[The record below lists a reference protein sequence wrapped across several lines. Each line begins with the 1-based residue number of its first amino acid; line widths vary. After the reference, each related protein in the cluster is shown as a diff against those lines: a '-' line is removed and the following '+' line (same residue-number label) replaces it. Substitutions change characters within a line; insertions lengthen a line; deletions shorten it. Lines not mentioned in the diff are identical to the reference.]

1 MIKEIEKYRSIFES
15 EAKEIIQKSEEILL
29 KIEKDGVSPEL
40 LNELFRH
47 IHTLKG
53 ASASVGEKE
62 IEEISHMLED
72 KLEKIRKTKKL
83 RLDVEEIFNSIDR
96 IKSLL
101 KGQKP
106 DLYNLE
112 IFLHP
117 DIPLK
122 GARAFVIINNIK
134 KYAEIKGSEPDM
146 EDIQNGEFNISFNLL
161 IISDEDN
168 LKKVKELIDSFSD
181 VEYFKV
187 KPFIEE
193 IKQEEIKEQEITE
206 IKIKAERIDKI
217 INYMGEILIEKDR
230 LKPLIQKSEEKNLK
244 VSFENFG
251 SMLSLLQDEIVNLRL
266 VPVKVILGFLPRYIR
281 DKAKKLG
288 KNIGIEIEGEDIEV
302 DRIILE
308 KIKDPLLHLIRNSIG
323 HGIENPEERK
333 RKGKDPEGKIS
344 IIVKKEKGTIF
355 INVKD
360 DGAGIK
366 KEKVIKKAMELEILK
381 EEEIPG
387 LDEERIMEILTSP
400 SFTTRLEADELS
412 GRGIGLNAVRETLIK
427 LGGDLRIHSEEG
439 KGTEITIRIPVS
451 LAIIK
456 AVILKGGKENYILPL
471 NYVQGIYNVKN
482 IKMFYLKKRRF
493 IVLGKKLYPV
503 FEFNDLLGFKKNG
516 EVLKEVLVI
525 EGENKN
531 FAILCEKVA
540 SQQDVF
546 VKNLDETIMKIP
558 YVTGGTILEDGKP
571 YLIIDPISI
580 VTKGEK

>member
-1 MIKEIEKYRSIFES
+1 MIKETEKYRTIFEL

-53 ASASVGEKE
+53 SSASMGEKE
-62 IEEISHMLED
+62 IEEILHMLED
-72 KLEKIRKTKKL
+72 KLEKIRKTKKPH
-83 RLDVEEIFNSIDR
+83 LDVQEIFNSIDM

-106 DLYNLE
+106 NLYSLE

-134 KYAEIKGSEPDM
+134 KYAEIKKSEPDM
-146 EDIQNGEFNISFNLL
+146 ESIQNGEFNISFRLL
-161 IISDEDN
+161 IISNEDE

-181 VEYFKV
+181 VEYFKITPSV
-187 KPFIEE
+187 EKIKKEE
-193 IKQEEIKEQEITE
+193 GKEQEIRE
-206 IKIKAERIDKI
+206 IKIRAERIDRI

-230 LKPLIQKSEEKNLK
+230 LKPLIQQSEEKNLR
-244 VSFENFG
+244 VSFENFE

-266 VPVKVILGFLPRYIR
+266 VPVKAILGFLPRYIR
-281 DKAKKLG
+281 DEAKKLG
-288 KNIGIEIEGEDIEV
+288 KNIEIEIQGEDIEV

-308 KIKDPLLHLIRNSIG
+308 KLKDPLLHLIRNSIG
-323 HGIENPEERK
+323 HGIESPEERK
-333 RKGKDPEGKIS
+333 RKGKNPEGKIS
-344 IIVKKEKGTIF
+344 IVVKKEKGTIF

-366 KEKVIKKAMELEILK
+366 REKVIKKAMESGILK

-400 SFTTRLEADELS
+400 SFSTKSEADELS

-427 LGGDLRIHSEEG
+427 LGGDFRIQSEEG
-439 KGTEITIRIPVS
+439 KGTEITLRIPVS

-456 AVILKGGKENYILPL
+456 AVILKGGKEKYILPL

-482 IKMFYLKKRRF
+482 MNMFYLKKRKF

-503 FEFNDLLGFKKNG
+503 FEFNDLLGLKENG
-516 EVLKEVLVI
+516 EVLKEALVI

-531 FAILCEKVA
+531 FAILCEKIVA
-540 SQQDVF
+540 QQDVF
-546 VKNLDETIMKIP
+546 VKNLDETVMKIP
-558 YVTGGTILEDGKP
+558 YVTGVTILEDGKP